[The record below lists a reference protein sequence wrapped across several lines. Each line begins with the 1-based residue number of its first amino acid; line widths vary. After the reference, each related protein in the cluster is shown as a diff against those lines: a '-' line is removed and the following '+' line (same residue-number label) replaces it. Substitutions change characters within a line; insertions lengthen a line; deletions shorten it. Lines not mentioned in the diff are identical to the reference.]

1 VAAAL
6 LLGAAGAGAQTLDE
20 VVARNLQARGGL
32 EKLKAVETARMT
44 GRISFGIGIEA
55 PFTLERKRPKA
66 LRAEFT
72 LEGAQG
78 VQAFDGRS
86 AWTLAPGEKVPER
99 LDPEETREVEDQAD
113 FDGPLV
119 DWKAKGHALELLGK
133 EKLGGGEVF
142 RLKLV
147 TKNGNL
153 RHIFLDSGSFL
164 EVRIEGKRRF
174 NGSPVDVESALSD
187 YREVSGIKL
196 PFRIESG
203 PKGVPQRQRIAFDK
217 IELGVPIDDA
227 RFRMPGAR

>member
-133 EKLGGGEVF
+133 QKLGGGEVF